1 MGVTAKTYKTRL
13 RLWGLLCALSLH
25 VFVFVAEAR
34 NIQFSLY
41 SMSDGLASDKV
52 YQIDQ
57 DTCGHIWTTSDGGV
71 TRFDGSVMKVF
82 DMENYPSLK
91 RNDLYHV
98 KCYDN
103 GETFLGGSQ
112 GVLLKYDNLKDCFV
126 DYSPEDFKSTY
137 FKTIEGFSQTRKGE
151 PVVFTSGGLYMLKEG
166 ESRFSNDFPAFKL
179 FKDIYV
185 RSFYEDVHGRYWVSS
200 FNRLYVSDKEGN
212 MLKEFDLF
220 KDLSSMYSSKVIPIS
235 DSLLLLSCFSDV
247 MCKIKVEKDGSIK
260 EPEFIH
266 LPFSNLGD
274 ILLDEK
280 GVFWYITDGFG
291 LWFSAVPPQEGV
303 HFEKIY
309 PTNESVGYMEKIYS
323 IHQSEDEKIWI
334 GTQSAG
340 LWNFS
345 PYSVEPM
352 QLSSDFQFPK
362 REVTSFIE
370 SEDGRVYVASDG
382 GGVILLSK
390 DLVPVRYY
398 DERDGLRNSNILS
411 MTRGSEDK
419 FWIATWGGGV
429 LTFDYKKN
437 AFQRERFDGLNSNL
451 SCFVDVRELSNGEVW
466 VCTGGDGLYLR
477 DVDKKWH
484 RYSLQFSEKEF
495 DMWPSMVREGKNGV
509 RWVST
514 SRSVWRVKGEEKE
527 ALLPDFSQVLDNNPM
542 NVNDMVVDSEGGL
555 FVATNRSIVHFSE
568 DGKVLDTLRFIPKGK
583 YSSLCFDEEGML
595 CASGDVGLLT
605 IDYEKGTF
613 YANSL
618 RSKFLRNFHNHC
630 ATRLKDGRLLWGT
643 KSGFIL
649 QNKMPEGGQGHSH
662 VRFSDIEIGRKDTKE
677 SVQYLKVSKSG
688 RIEEINVPHDM
699 SEINLTVEWVDFS
712 GAEIDFSYRL
722 NHLSDQWTKLS
733 NDRRIRF
740 SYIPYG
746 EYVLELKVERN
757 GRLEDQLSLPVIVQT
772 PWWLTWWAISLFIFS
787 LLLIIFLIFYLRFK
801 GMQEHQVELKKMVD
815 ERTKELYE
823 KNKQI
828 EVQNEQLN
836 VALTDKDRVLS
847 VIAHDLKNPMFA
859 IVGALEGWLRREPEM
874 GQGERRSIIVEVLK
888 SSEVLQSEMIRLLE
902 WARAKKEQIDYKPSN
917 VDLSSLLS
925 NVVSLLSS
933 VILKKN
939 IELKVVCDVEYC
951 LWGDGRMMGTIF
963 RNLVN
968 NAVKFTHN
976 GGRILVEAQEKEQFV
991 VVKIADNGVG
1001 MTAEQLSKL
1010 KKDGFC
1016 VSSLGTDNEKGTGL
1030 GFRVCMDYIVKN
1042 KGSFDIE
1049 SEKGV
1054 GTTIYIKLPKSSK
1067 KVEDMRRYL
1076 NVGENSSVEWTVD
1089 KEVLEG
1095 NVAVVVDDDPLICK
1109 NIADMLRPYMMV
1121 HLASN
1126 GQEALSVIE
1135 KNEVDL
1141 ILSDMEMPVMNGLE
1155 LSRKLSSDVKT
1166 SSIPFLFLS
1175 AKNEQSD
1182 RLLGLLS
1189 GAIDYIS
1196 KPFSAGE
1203 LLMKV
1208 NNVLRLRQKQQ
1219 TRLLQQYYEEG
1230 KPTNVQNL
1238 EEKASVS
1245 HENMAIVEEK
1255 LNPFVDNLMKFI
1267 EENYKN
1273 SELSIE
1279 EIANAMYVSQ
1289 STLSR
1294 RTKSLL
1300 GKSPVELVGE
1310 FRLNKAMQVFKNQEE
1325 ELNVSEVAYSV
1336 GFSDPAYFSRK
1347 FKEFFGVLPS
1357 AVK

>member
-1 MGVTAKTYKTRL
+1 
-13 RLWGLLCALSLH
+13 
-25 VFVFVAEAR
+25 
-34 NIQFSLY
+34 
-41 SMSDGLASDKV
+41 
-52 YQIDQ
+52 
-57 DTCGHIWTTSDGGV
+57 
-71 TRFDGSVMKVF
+71 
-82 DMENYPSLK
+82 
-91 RNDLYHV
+91 
-98 KCYDN
+98 
-103 GETFLGGSQ
+103 
-112 GVLLKYDNLKDCFV
+112 
-126 DYSPEDFKSTY
+126 
-137 FKTIEGFSQTRKGE
+137 
-151 PVVFTSGGLYMLKEG
+151 
-166 ESRFSNDFPAFKL
+166 
-179 FKDIYV
+179 
-185 RSFYEDVHGRYWVSS
+185 
-200 FNRLYVSDKEGN
+200 
-212 MLKEFDLF
+212 
-220 KDLSSMYSSKVIPIS
+220 
-235 DSLLLLSCFSDV
+235 
-247 MCKIKVEKDGSIK
+247 
-260 EPEFIH
+260 
-266 LPFSNLGD
+266 
-274 ILLDEK
+274 
-280 GVFWYITDGFG
+280 
-291 LWFSAVPPQEGV
+291 
-303 HFEKIY
+303 
-309 PTNESVGYMEKIYS
+309 
-323 IHQSEDEKIWI
+323 
-334 GTQSAG
+334 
-340 LWNFS
+340 
-345 PYSVEPM
+345 
-352 QLSSDFQFPK
+352 
-362 REVTSFIE
+362 
-370 SEDGRVYVASDG
+370 
-382 GGVILLSK
+382 
-390 DLVPVRYY
+390 
-398 DERDGLRNSNILS
+398 
-411 MTRGSEDK
+411 
-419 FWIATWGGGV
+419 
-429 LTFDYKKN
+429 
-437 AFQRERFDGLNSNL
+437 
-451 SCFVDVRELSNGEVW
+451 
-466 VCTGGDGLYLR
+466 
-477 DVDKKWH
+477 
-484 RYSLQFSEKEF
+484 
-495 DMWPSMVREGKNGV
+495 
-509 RWVST
+509 
-514 SRSVWRVKGEEKE
+514 
-527 ALLPDFSQVLDNNPM
+527 
-542 NVNDMVVDSEGGL
+542 
-555 FVATNRSIVHFSE
+555 
-568 DGKVLDTLRFIPKGK
+568 
-583 YSSLCFDEEGML
+583 
-595 CASGDVGLLT
+595 
-605 IDYEKGTF
+605 
-613 YANSL
+613 
-618 RSKFLRNFHNHC
+618 
-630 ATRLKDGRLLWGT
+630 
-643 KSGFIL
+643 
-649 QNKMPEGGQGHSH
+649 
-662 VRFSDIEIGRKDTKE
+662 
-677 SVQYLKVSKSG
+677 
-688 RIEEINVPHDM
+688 
-699 SEINLTVEWVDFS
+699 
-712 GAEIDFSYRL
+712 
-722 NHLSDQWTKLS
+722 
-733 NDRRIRF
+733 
-740 SYIPYG
+740 
-746 EYVLELKVERN
+746 
-757 GRLEDQLSLPVIVQT
+757 
-772 PWWLTWWAISLFIFS
+772 
-787 LLLIIFLIFYLRFK
+787 
-801 GMQEHQVELKKMVD
+801 
-815 ERTKELYE
+815 
-823 KNKQI
+823 
-828 EVQNEQLN
+828 
-836 VALTDKDRVLS
+836 
-847 VIAHDLKNPMFA
+847 
-859 IVGALEGWLRREPEM
+859 
-874 GQGERRSIIVEVLK
+874 
-888 SSEVLQSEMIRLLE
+888 
-902 WARAKKEQIDYKPSN
+902 
-917 VDLSSLLS
+917 
-925 NVVSLLSS
+925 VVSLLSS

-1238 EEKASVS
+1238 EEKAPVS

>member
-1 MGVTAKTYKTRL
+1 
-13 RLWGLLCALSLH
+13 
-25 VFVFVAEAR
+25 
-34 NIQFSLY
+34 
-41 SMSDGLASDKV
+41 
-52 YQIDQ
+52 
-57 DTCGHIWTTSDGGV
+57 
-71 TRFDGSVMKVF
+71 
-82 DMENYPSLK
+82 
-91 RNDLYHV
+91 
-98 KCYDN
+98 
-103 GETFLGGSQ
+103 
-112 GVLLKYDNLKDCFV
+112 
-126 DYSPEDFKSTY
+126 
-137 FKTIEGFSQTRKGE
+137 
-151 PVVFTSGGLYMLKEG
+151 
-166 ESRFSNDFPAFKL
+166 
-179 FKDIYV
+179 
-185 RSFYEDVHGRYWVSS
+185 
-200 FNRLYVSDKEGN
+200 
-212 MLKEFDLF
+212 
-220 KDLSSMYSSKVIPIS
+220 
-235 DSLLLLSCFSDV
+235 
-247 MCKIKVEKDGSIK
+247 
-260 EPEFIH
+260 
-266 LPFSNLGD
+266 
-274 ILLDEK
+274 
-280 GVFWYITDGFG
+280 
-291 LWFSAVPPQEGV
+291 
-303 HFEKIY
+303 
-309 PTNESVGYMEKIYS
+309 
-323 IHQSEDEKIWI
+323 
-334 GTQSAG
+334 
-340 LWNFS
+340 
-345 PYSVEPM
+345 
-352 QLSSDFQFPK
+352 
-362 REVTSFIE
+362 
-370 SEDGRVYVASDG
+370 
-382 GGVILLSK
+382 
-390 DLVPVRYY
+390 
-398 DERDGLRNSNILS
+398 
-411 MTRGSEDK
+411 
-419 FWIATWGGGV
+419 
-429 LTFDYKKN
+429 
-437 AFQRERFDGLNSNL
+437 
-451 SCFVDVRELSNGEVW
+451 
-466 VCTGGDGLYLR
+466 
-477 DVDKKWH
+477 
-484 RYSLQFSEKEF
+484 
-495 DMWPSMVREGKNGV
+495 
-509 RWVST
+509 
-514 SRSVWRVKGEEKE
+514 
-527 ALLPDFSQVLDNNPM
+527 
-542 NVNDMVVDSEGGL
+542 
-555 FVATNRSIVHFSE
+555 
-568 DGKVLDTLRFIPKGK
+568 
-583 YSSLCFDEEGML
+583 
-595 CASGDVGLLT
+595 
-605 IDYEKGTF
+605 
-613 YANSL
+613 
-618 RSKFLRNFHNHC
+618 
-630 ATRLKDGRLLWGT
+630 
-643 KSGFIL
+643 
-649 QNKMPEGGQGHSH
+649 
-662 VRFSDIEIGRKDTKE
+662 
-677 SVQYLKVSKSG
+677 
-688 RIEEINVPHDM
+688 
-699 SEINLTVEWVDFS
+699 
-712 GAEIDFSYRL
+712 
-722 NHLSDQWTKLS
+722 
-733 NDRRIRF
+733 
-740 SYIPYG
+740 
-746 EYVLELKVERN
+746 
-757 GRLEDQLSLPVIVQT
+757 
-772 PWWLTWWAISLFIFS
+772 
-787 LLLIIFLIFYLRFK
+787 
-801 GMQEHQVELKKMVD
+801 MVD

-847 VIAHDLKNPMFA
+847 VVAHDLKNPMFA

-976 GGRILVEAQEKEQFV
+976 GGRILVEAQEEEQFV

-1238 EEKASVS
+1238 EEKAPVS